1 MDIDR
6 KKRTQRHMQVSL
18 NRQACEDRVQA
29 RTSGGV
35 IEWRDEGK
43 SFEKEERERREG
55 GGRQSPARL
64 RWPSKFDGKSDS
76 EIMPRP
82 AAFREGRRM
91 ENRRGRK
98 SVGGARSIDVHAKQ
112 AGGGRIGA

>member
-1 MDIDR
+1 VEGRGKIIR
-6 KKRTQRHMQVSL
+6 KRGKRK
-18 NRQACEDRVQA
+18 E
-29 RTSGGV
+29 GG
-35 IEWRDEGK
+35 
-43 SFEKEERERREG
+43 G

>member
-55 GGRQSPARL
+55 GGEAVSGETEMAEQV
-64 RWPSKFDGKSDS
+64 RWQVRF
-76 EIMPRP
+76 
-82 AAFREGRRM
+82 
-91 ENRRGRK
+91 
-98 SVGGARSIDVHAKQ
+98 
-112 AGGGRIGA
+112 